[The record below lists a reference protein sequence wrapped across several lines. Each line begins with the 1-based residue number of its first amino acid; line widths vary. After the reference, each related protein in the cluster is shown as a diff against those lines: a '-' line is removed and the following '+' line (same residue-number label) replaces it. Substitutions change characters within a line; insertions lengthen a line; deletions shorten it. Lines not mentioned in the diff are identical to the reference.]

1 MVQTFTFFI
10 TAFLITYFAVPSII
24 KVATIRNLFDEPD
37 ERKLHQ
43 NTIPALGGVAIF
55 AGIFFSV
62 LFWAE
67 SFNFSLLRW
76 IMLSLVITFMLGL
89 KDDIVAIDP
98 LKKLLGLLAASGLV
112 IVYGDIRIASFH
124 GLLGVGELPYLVS
137 VLFTLFVFIVII
149 NAVNLIDGINGLAG
163 GIGTIAS
170 LAFGTLFLLNDH
182 SNAAAFAFATAGS
195 LLAFLRYNF
204 STAKIF
210 MGDGGALVLGFVL
223 SVLCTRFMNSDISL
237 GMLPNSSISTPLMAL
252 AILIIPLVDT
262 LRVFIIRIADGRSP
276 FSADRNHLHHQL
288 LDLGFSHRRAAVIL
302 YAANIYFI
310 LLTAF
315 SMSLGIHTVLFLMLI
330 TAFVFS
336 QIPALILRNRAQAT
350 EQIFEKKVERH
361 AA

>member
-1 MVQTFTFFI
+1 MIQTFTFFL
-10 TAFLITYFAVPSII
+10 TAFIITYFAVPSVI
-24 KVATIRNLFDEPD
+24 KVASIRNLFDEPD
-37 ERKLHQ
+37 ERKLHK

-67 SFNFSLLRW
+67 EFNFSLLRW
-76 IMLSLVITFMLGL
+76 IMLSLVIIFLLGL

-98 LKKLLGLLAASGLV
+98 MKKLIGLLVASGLV
-112 IVYGDIRIASFH
+112 IVYGDIRIMGFH
-124 GLLGVGELPYLVS
+124 GLLGISELPYLIS

-182 SNAAAFAFATAGS
+182 NNAAAFAFATAGS

-204 STAKIF
+204 SSAKIF
-210 MGDGGALVLGFVL
+210 MGDGGALVIGFML
-223 SVLCTRFMNSDISL
+223 SVLSTRFMNSDITL
-237 GMLPNSSISTPLMAL
+237 GLISDVSVSKPLVAL

-262 LRVFIIRIADGRSP
+262 LRVFTIRILNKRSP

-288 LDLGFSHRRAAVIL
+288 LDLGMSHRRAAVVL
-302 YAANIYFI
+302 YSANIYFI
-310 LLTAF
+310 VLTLA
-315 SMSLGIHTVLFLMLI
+315 SQILGAHTVLFLMVL

-336 QIPALILRNRAQAT
+336 QIPALILRNRNAETVIEIKRQ
-350 EQIFEKKVERH
+350 VM
-361 AA
+361 